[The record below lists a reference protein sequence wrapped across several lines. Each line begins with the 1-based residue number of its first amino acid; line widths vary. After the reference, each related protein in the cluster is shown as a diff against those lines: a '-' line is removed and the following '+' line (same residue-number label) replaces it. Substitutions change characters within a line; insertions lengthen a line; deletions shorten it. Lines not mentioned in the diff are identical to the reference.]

1 MLRTNTPLVA
11 VELLAASIWIGSL
24 VCLAIVA
31 SAARRVLDAR
41 AQVVFFRAVGRRYGL
56 VGTTAL
62 LVAVGCGLVLSW
74 PPSSWSAVTEAAVAV
89 SGALVLVSVA
99 AMGQARAMTAL
110 SSRATAVPNDAAS
123 AVALRRG
130 RRLASSLRG
139 VMALLTLSTLVLAA
153 QAIAH

>member
-11 VELLAASIWIGSL
+11 VELMAASIWVGSL

-31 SAARRVLDAR
+31 SSARRVLEAR
-41 AQVVFFRAVGRRYGL
+41 AQVIFFRAVGRRYGI

-62 LVAVGCGLVLSW
+62 LVAIGCGLVLSW
-74 PPSSWSAVTEAAVAV
+74 PPSSWSAVTEAAVAL
-89 SGALVLVSVA
+89 SGALVVMSVA
-99 AMGQARAMTAL
+99 AMGQARAMTVL
-110 SSRATAVPNDAAS
+110 RSRATAAPNDAVLTS
-123 AVALRRG
+123 ALRRG

>member
-11 VELLAASIWIGSL
+11 VELLAASIWVGSL

-31 SAARRVLDAR
+31 SSARRVLEAR
-41 AQVVFFRAVGRRYGL
+41 AQVIFFRAVGRRYGV

-62 LVAVGCGLVLSW
+62 LVAIGCGLVLSW
-74 PPSSWSAVTEAAVAV
+74 PPSSWSAVTEAAVAL
-89 SGALVLVSVA
+89 SGALVVVSVA

-110 SSRATAVPNDAAS
+110 RSRATAAPNDAPRTA
-123 AVALRRG
+123 ALRRG

-139 VMALLTLSTLVLAA
+139 VMALLTLATL
-153 QAIAH
+153 